1 MDAKERDEFKTQ
13 IESRMSTRQSRLST
27 LITSGGDRTEAE
39 TTEVAELTTGLDN
52 DRLELRAMAAMRDPI
67 TTETAPNEDKD
78 RLELRKA
85 CTVGGFLKGYTRGG
99 QSGAE
104 AELQAELGVEPNEI
118 PFEMWEQTEKR
129 QADPET
135 RATVTAAPSTTG
147 INLDVL
153 RPSVFAP
160 SVAAKL
166 MIDMPVVESGVYASG
181 TITTNA
187 GADAVPKG
195 VDVAQTAAAFTV
207 ATTEAH
213 RVGTSLALSAE
224 DVSKVGTAS
233 FEGVLRAHISYL
245 LADEVDDQLLNGDG
259 TATATANN
267 INGLIS
273 RLTYPTDTISTVA
286 GFDDFVAAFAGS
298 IDGLWAT
305 TMSEIAIVA
314 GVDSYKLSAAAYRDP
329 STGTAGG
336 RGATSFATYAMS
348 HTAGWSTN
356 SRMPAK
362 VSDIQSGIVCR
373 RGRSMMPDPMRT
385 AVSPVWGG
393 TVGIDDVISGARK
406 GERIYT
412 LYVLIGDVLV
422 VQTGAYGPARFKV
435 S

>member
-1 MDAKERDEFKTQ
+1 MDTKERDELKTQ
-13 IESRMSTRQSRLST
+13 IETRMSTRQSRLST
-27 LITSGGDRTEAE
+27 LVTAGGDRTEAE
-39 TTEVAELTTGLDN
+39 TAEVDELTKALDN
-52 DRLELRAMAAMRDPI
+52 DRLEIRAMQAMRDPI
-67 TTETAPNEDKD
+67 TAEDAPNEDKD

-85 CTVGGFLKGYTRGG
+85 CTVGGFLKGYARGG
-99 QSGAE
+99 QAGAE

-118 PFEMWEQTEKR
+118 PFELWQTEKR

-147 INLDVL
+147 VNLDVL
-153 RPSVFAP
+153 RPAVFSP

-166 MIDMPVVESGVYASG
+166 MIDMPVVETGVYATG

-195 VDVAQTAAAFTV
+195 VDVAQSAAGFTV
-207 ATTEAH
+207 ATTEGH

-224 DVSKVGTAS
+224 DVSKVGQAN
-233 FEGVLRAHISYL
+233 FESVLRAHISYL

-259 TATATANN
+259 TTTNAANN

-273 RLTYPTDTISTVA
+273 RLTYATDTISAVA

-305 TMSEIAIVA
+305 EMSEIAIIA
-314 GVDSYKLSAAAYRDP
+314 GVDTYKVSAAAYRDP
-329 STGTAGG
+329 ATGTASG
-336 RGATSFATYAMS
+336 RGDTTFADYAVA

-362 VSDIQSGIVCR
+362 VSDVQSAIVCR
-373 RGRSMMPDPMRT
+373 VGRSMTPNPMRT
-385 AVSPVWGG
+385 AVSPIWNG
-393 TVGIDDVISGARK
+393 TVGIDDIVTGARK

-422 VQTGAYGPARFKV
+422 VQAGAYASARFKV

>member
-1 MDAKERDEFKTQ
+1 M
-13 IESRMSTRQSRLST
+13 
-27 LITSGGDRTEAE
+27 
-39 TTEVAELTTGLDN
+39 AELTTGLDN

-153 RPSVFAP
+153 RPSSFCAVGGGQTHDRHARRR
-160 SVAAKL
+160 VRRL
-166 MIDMPVVESGVYASG
+166 RVWNDHDQRRRRR
-181 TITTNA
+181 
-187 GADAVPKG
+187 GAEGRRRRTDG
-195 VDVAQTAAAFTV
+195 RRRSLWQ
-207 ATTEAH
+207 TTEAH

-259 TATATANN
+259 TATAMP
-267 INGLIS
+267 
-273 RLTYPTDTISTVA
+273 PTTSTV
-286 GFDDFVAAFAGS
+286 
-298 IDGLWAT
+298 
-305 TMSEIAIVA
+305 
-314 GVDSYKLSAAAYRDP
+314 
-329 STGTAGG
+329 
-336 RGATSFATYAMS
+336 
-348 HTAGWSTN
+348 
-356 SRMPAK
+356 
-362 VSDIQSGIVCR
+362 
-373 RGRSMMPDPMRT
+373 
-385 AVSPVWGG
+385 
-393 TVGIDDVISGARK
+393 
-406 GERIYT
+406 
-412 LYVLIGDVLV
+412 
-422 VQTGAYGPARFKV
+422 
-435 S
+435 